1 MESNKFLKKYINL
14 YLNLHEENLP
24 DNNNQKFQDKM
35 HDFISNFPE
44 IDMGLSNSNDT
55 TDTLNLE
62 NIVILNYENI
72 YRYLLSQPFLL
83 QYIPDILNMISKP
96 IILQKAKEIQIHL
109 NYIINIIQPKPT
121 DKFQDKKRIY
131 LGILWFLIGYYI
143 CYMIHQIEGFDSYP
157 NLLDASRNKFIIFLT
172 SCFIFYD
179 DILDLQDID
188 KGDKE
193 WCLSFT
199 DFFFQTMLHKT
210 NSKNKIEMLEI
221 ESNFL
226 EETKITTDNQILKDR
241 TFRLLDIC
249 LQEKNNL
256 VNNQENIKVE
266 KENELLDK
274 KVRLIY
280 ELFQTE
286 VRISKIQKRHLDKQE
301 ILVNLLTKSQ
311 KSIEVILTCLVP
323 NQKFNETV
331 LDLTYKFSFVSQLLD
346 DLNDIEDDYKEG
358 NLTIFQRLSNFN
370 PNLEIET
377 TLKYIFYIQREL
389 DSIKIS
395 KPYEKILK
403 HTNHL
408 ANMLVFNYAIGKNT
422 NLKLDAE
429 IEKFKFIK
437 NEDIIKFRVRKLEF
451 QKNLGN
457 FPFK

>member
-1 MESNKFLKKYINL
+1 
-14 YLNLHEENLP
+14 
-24 DNNNQKFQDKM
+24 NNNQKFQDKM

-199 DFFFQTMLHKT
+199 
-210 NSKNKIEMLEI
+210 
-221 ESNFL
+221 
-226 EETKITTDNQILKDR
+226 
-241 TFRLLDIC
+241 
-249 LQEKNNL
+249 
-256 VNNQENIKVE
+256 
-266 KENELLDK
+266 
-274 KVRLIY
+274 
-280 ELFQTE
+280 
-286 VRISKIQKRHLDKQE
+286 
-301 ILVNLLTKSQ
+301 
-311 KSIEVILTCLVP
+311 
-323 NQKFNETV
+323 
-331 LDLTYKFSFVSQLLD
+331 
-346 DLNDIEDDYKEG
+346 
-358 NLTIFQRLSNFN
+358 
-370 PNLEIET
+370 
-377 TLKYIFYIQREL
+377 
-389 DSIKIS
+389 
-395 KPYEKILK
+395 
-403 HTNHL
+403 
-408 ANMLVFNYAIGKNT
+408 
-422 NLKLDAE
+422 
-429 IEKFKFIK
+429 
-437 NEDIIKFRVRKLEF
+437 
-451 QKNLGN
+451 
-457 FPFK
+457 